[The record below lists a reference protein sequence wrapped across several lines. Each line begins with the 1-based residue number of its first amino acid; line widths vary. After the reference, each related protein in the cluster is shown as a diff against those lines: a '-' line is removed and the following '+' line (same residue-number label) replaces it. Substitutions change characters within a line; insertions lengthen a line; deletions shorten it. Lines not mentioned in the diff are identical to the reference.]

1 MLLFMVGLYMIK
13 ETLPFLR
20 WSSRKEKWL
29 QIEEFA
35 NGRARMPWMAG
46 TQFQRLSKY
55 INFIPE
61 RKNGFR
67 SRSLP
72 MEGQGCHG
80 WQEHS
85 FRGCP
90 SILILSQKGAS
101 ELK

>member
-1 MLLFMVGLYMIK
+1 
-13 ETLPFLR
+13 
-20 WSSRKEKWL
+20 
-29 QIEEFA
+29 
-35 NGRARMPWMAG
+35 MAG